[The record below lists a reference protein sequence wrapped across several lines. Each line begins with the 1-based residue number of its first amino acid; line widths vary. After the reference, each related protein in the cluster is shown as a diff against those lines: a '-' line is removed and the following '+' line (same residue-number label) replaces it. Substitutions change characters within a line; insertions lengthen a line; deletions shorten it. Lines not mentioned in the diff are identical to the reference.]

1 MESEMINFGTSHAGR
16 PGTFFKEQ
24 AFGAHVVSA
33 GGFFAGF
40 SCMLS
45 GSSRRHDR
53 DREKHLLALQ
63 NEIGV
68 NAYATAFR
76 PFSIRSLASLA

>member
-45 GSSRRHDR
+45 GSSRR
-53 DREKHLLALQ
+53 
-63 NEIGV
+63 
-68 NAYATAFR
+68 
-76 PFSIRSLASLA
+76 IRRYRR